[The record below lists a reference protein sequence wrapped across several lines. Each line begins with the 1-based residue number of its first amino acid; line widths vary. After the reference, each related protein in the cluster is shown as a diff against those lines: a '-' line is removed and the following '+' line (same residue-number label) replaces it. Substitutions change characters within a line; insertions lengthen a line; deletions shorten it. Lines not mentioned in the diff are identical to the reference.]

1 MGVFSFQ
8 FSVFSYLPA
17 KLKTQN
23 LKLKTLK
30 VVAFAACLIPLALLV
45 YDGFTGGLGVN
56 PIETITRATGK
67 WTLIFLLITLT
78 VTPLRRI
85 TGRQWLIKFRRML
98 GLYAFF
104 YVCLHFTTYIWLDQ
118 FFDLVEIAKDIPK
131 RPFITVGFAS
141 FVLLIPL
148 ALTSTSGMVRRLGK
162 RWQQLHRLIYVT
174 AIGGVI
180 HYLWLVKA
188 DTRKPLIY
196 GGVLA
201 ALLGYRL
208 FATWRLGEF
217 FARRFSLSPAAK
229 EE

>member
-1 MGVFSFQ
+1 ME
-8 FSVFSYLPA
+8 
-17 KLKTQN
+17 LKTKN

-30 VVAFAACLIPLALLV
+30 VVAFAACLIPLGLLV
-45 YDGFTGGLGVN
+45 YDGLTDGLGVN
-56 PIETITRATGK
+56 PIETITRSTGK
-67 WTLIFLLITLT
+67 WTLIFLLITLG

-85 TGRQWLIKFRRML
+85 TGWQAAIKFRRML

-118 FFDLVEIAKDIPK
+118 FFDLMEIAKDIPK

-148 ALTSTSGMVRRLGK
+148 AVTSTSGMVRRLGK
-162 RWQQLHRLIYVT
+162 RWQQLHRLIYLT

-188 DTRKPLIY
+188 DTRKPFIY
-196 GGVLA
+196 GAILA
-201 ALLGYRL
+201 LLLGYRA
-208 FATWRLGEF
+208 FHAWGPRI
-217 FARRFSLSPAAK
+217 ARALQPKPRPVVSDGQPRN
-229 EE
+229 

>member
-1 MGVFSFQ
+1 MSFEFKIKNSQ
-8 FSVFSYLPA
+8 F
-17 KLKTQN
+17 KILKAA
-23 LKLKTLK
+23 
-30 VVAFAACLIPLALLV
+30 AFAACLIPLALLI
-45 YDGFTGGLGVN
+45 YDGYTDGLGVN
-56 PIETITRATGK
+56 PIETITRSTGK
-67 WTLIFLLITLT
+67 WTLIFLLITLG

-85 TGRQWLIKFRRML
+85 TGWQWLIKFRRML

-104 YVCLHFTTYIWLDQ
+104 CALLHFTTYIWLDQ
-118 FFDLVEIAKDIPK
+118 FFDLMEIAKDIPK

-148 ALTSTSGMVRRLGK
+148 AVTSTSGMVRRLGK
-162 RWQQLHRLIYVT
+162 RWQQLHRLIYLI

-196 GGVLA
+196 GAILG

-208 FATWRLGEF
+208 LAKWRVGEF
-217 FARRFSLSPAAK
+217 FARRFALSPAAK